1 MSEAAKL
8 HKSNENLCNGNPKIT
23 GKHERALQWLFKN
36 IGETQIRAKTTPQHE
51 AACWMFRDDQGWSV
65 QRFAMATIYYATK
78 GAGWDMNTDWVTQKH
93 ECSWYGVGKS
103 VSWGFYEFLHVFFSF
118 VLTSSCLL
126 SIPATPLQ

>member
-1 MSEAAKL
+1 MTTHRWNTVILALFWFVSSFVPMSEAAKL
-8 HKSNENLCNGNPKIT
+8 YKSNENLCNGNPKIT

-93 ECSWYGVGKS
+93 ECSWYGVGK
-103 VSWGFYEFLHVFFSF
+103 
-118 VLTSSCLL
+118 
-126 SIPATPLQ
+126 